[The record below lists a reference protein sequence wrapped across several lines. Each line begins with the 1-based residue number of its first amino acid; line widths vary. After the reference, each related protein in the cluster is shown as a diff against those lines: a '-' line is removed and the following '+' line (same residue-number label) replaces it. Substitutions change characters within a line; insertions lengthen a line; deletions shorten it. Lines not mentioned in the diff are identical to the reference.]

1 MSNWLDIN
9 VLIGWVVFVFFSF
22 VIKCIVHNIVNCWIA
37 YCIIVEV
44 YSVQV
49 KEFDSIVQ
57 LYIIVYFKVAMFN
70 VKCRNA
76 RFFLTH
82 VINILKC
89 PDSLKNFKSKWLQDI
104 AIYTTARPDLQLS
117 KQGPLLSVVLHL
129 VRRLQQVAL
138 QVFPIQHILS
148 MACHDPVKKFVK
160 LFYAHFWKRTLCL
173 QDMTFVKLS
182 KCLAIIW
189 RHQKKSW
196 MQTWLQKY
204 DFCLASAEPS
214 NILQFFE
221 NVTTFDILTCLF
233 PAKHYV
239 FTSYTTAPIKRN

>member
-1 MSNWLDIN
+1 MPVFSLHMWSTFWSA
-9 VLIGWVVFVFFSF
+9 LI
-22 VIKCIVHNIVNCWIA
+22 H
-37 YCIIVEV
+37 
-44 YSVQV
+44 
-49 KEFDSIVQ
+49 
-57 LYIIVYFKVAMFN
+57 
-70 VKCRNA
+70 
-76 RFFLTH
+76 
-82 VINILKC
+82 
-89 PDSLKNFKSKWLQDI
+89 SKTSGLQDI
-104 AIYTTARPDLQLS
+104 DIDTSARPHLQLCE
-117 KQGPLLSVVLHL
+117 QGPLLSVVLHL
-129 VRRLQQVAL
+129 GRWLQQIAL
-138 QVFPIQHILS
+138 QVFPVQHILS

-221 NVTTFDILTCLF
+221 NVTTFDICTCLF
-233 PAKHYV
+233 PAKHNV